1 PINKGFSPLEFDSLD
16 NFYTNGG
23 ECKRGYDL
31 NLECHK
37 KSAKNEF
44 IAPHLQNLTLQ
55 EDEILL
61 YSANPSYQFGRFSNR
76 ASATNEAIF
85 LGVSQNLAKEKNLQ
99 DKDLVKLKIKDK
111 ELSLSVRID
120 KDIKNGAFLP
130 YFDEKIDTL
139 SFFDERFIVANLEKL
154 GASHE

>member
-1 PINKGFSPLEFDSLD
+1 M
-16 NFYTNGG
+16 
-23 ECKRGYDL
+23 
-31 NLECHK
+31 
-37 KSAKNEF
+37 
-44 IAPHLQNLTLQ
+44 
-55 EDEILL
+55 
-61 YSANPSYQFGRFSNR
+61 
-76 ASATNEAIF
+76 
-85 LGVSQNLAKEKNLQ
+85 SQNLAKEKNLQ

>member
-1 PINKGFSPLEFDSLD
+1 
-16 NFYTNGG
+16 
-23 ECKRGYDL
+23 
-31 NLECHK
+31 
-37 KSAKNEF
+37 
-44 IAPHLQNLTLQ
+44 
-55 EDEILL
+55 
-61 YSANPSYQFGRFSNR
+61 
-76 ASATNEAIF
+76 
-85 LGVSQNLAKEKNLQ
+85 NLQ

>member
-1 PINKGFSPLEFDSLD
+1 
-16 NFYTNGG
+16 
-23 ECKRGYDL
+23 
-31 NLECHK
+31 
-37 KSAKNEF
+37 
-44 IAPHLQNLTLQ
+44 
-55 EDEILL
+55 
-61 YSANPSYQFGRFSNR
+61 NPSYQFGRFSNR